1 MLALETT
8 HCLDMKHSIPYGR
21 AFSLEAL
28 QSHAGRAGKP
38 CLLNS
43 LNRLHCKLHVIVH
56 IDMTAAT
63 PFNECLR
70 DILQPE
76 LDMLCRVK
84 CS

>member
-28 QSHAGRAGKP
+28 QSHAARVGKP
-38 CLLNS
+38 CL
-43 LNRLHCKLHVIVH
+43 LNRLHCKLHGIVH

-70 DILQPE
+70 EILQPE
-76 LDMLCRVK
+76 LGMLCRVK